1 MDSLLLQSLLKDE
14 GWVELRG
21 LREMDRAAF
30 GLAEL
35 GFWTRRNAPRRSG
48 NLALAE
54 ADAPIDPSAHPVDA
68 AVLPYEAAV
77 ALSLPVAGM
86 DDAAPEEDLM
96 SKVGRGQIAR
106 FGCPHCGRDD
116 VRPWGKAGGK
126 PRYRCTSCRKTFNP
140 LTGTPLA
147 GLHHQ
152 DRWPDQAQAL
162 IAGETVAK
170 AAERCKVAYTTAFRW
185 RHRFLSALNLD
196 KPPCLSGIV
205 EADETFILESFKG
218 KRRDLPRAPRKRG
231 GKAAKRGLSAE
242 QIPVIVARD
251 RTGATIDAVLPR
263 LDAASIT
270 AALGQVITRPAELC
284 CDGGAAITAFARRAQ
299 VKFHVLPA
307 PGTPKPEAPDLHINN
322 VNAYHGRLKEWMR
335 RFHGV
340 ATKNL
345 PTYLSWRRTIE
356 ALSTDSVPDAW
367 IMGAAGLGPYQQNS
381 I

>member
-1 MDSLLLQSLLKDE
+1 
-14 GWVELRG
+14 
-21 LREMDRAAF
+21 
-30 GLAEL
+30 
-35 GFWTRRNAPRRSG
+35 
-48 NLALAE
+48 
-54 ADAPIDPSAHPVDA
+54 
-68 AVLPYEAAV
+68 
-77 ALSLPVAGM
+77 
-86 DDAAPEEDLM
+86 M
-96 SKVGRGQIAR
+96 S
-106 FGCPHCGRDD
+106 
-116 VRPWGKAGGK
+116 
-126 PRYRCTSCRKTFNP
+126 
-140 LTGTPLA
+140 

-196 KPPCLSGIV
+196 KPPRLSGIV

-218 KRRDLPRAPRKRG
+218 KRRDLPRASRKRG
-231 GKAAKRGLSAE
+231 GKATKRGLSAE

-263 LDAASIT
+263 LDTASIA
-270 AALGQVITRPAELC
+270 AALGPVITRPSELC
-284 CDGGAAITAFARRAQ
+284 CDGGAAITAFARRAR

-307 PGTPKPEAPDLHINN
+307 PGVPKPEAPDLHINN

-345 PTYLSWRRTIE
+345 RAI
-356 ALSTDSVPDAW
+356 
-367 IMGAAGLGPYQQNS
+367 
-381 I
+381 